1 MDSTLAAKMSTFP
14 SWKDR
19 TQNQFG
25 KLQIQMPWRSFQLL
39 VPHRMRRKIR
49 SKLRSRLSPASSIS
63 TLQTSL
69 SPVDSLRSLQAHR
82 WTIYDFQ
89 YLLLLILGIFSLS
102 MMQSPS
108 PLAKT
113 GIATLIIF
121 SLLLPLTR
129 QFFLPFLPVAGWL
142 IFFYACQ

>member
-1 MDSTLAAKMSTFP
+1 MNPSLP

-25 KLQIQMPWRSFQLL
+25 KLQIQVPWRSIQLL

-49 SKLRSRLSPASSIS
+49 SKLRSRLSPTSSIS
-63 TLQTSL
+63 SLQTSF
-69 SPVDSLRSLQAHR
+69 SPVDTLRSLQSHR
-82 WTIYDFQ
+82 WTPYDFQ
-89 YLLLLILGIFSLS
+89 YLLLLIVGIFSLS
-102 MMQSPS
+102 MIEVPG

-113 GIATLIIF
+113 AVFTLLLF
-121 SLLLPLTR
+121 SLLLPITR

-142 IFFYACQ
+142 VFFYACQ

>member
-1 MDSTLAAKMSTFP
+1 MNTYP

-39 VPHRMRRKIR
+39 VPYRMRRKIR
-49 SKLRSRLSPASSIS
+49 SKLRSRLSPTSIS
-63 TLQTSL
+63 TLQISL

-82 WTIYDFQ
+82 WTPYDFQ
-89 YLLLLILGIFSLS
+89 YLLLLIIGIFSLTV
-102 MMQSPS
+102 MQSPG

-113 GIATLIIF
+113 AISTLLLC
-121 SLLLPLTR
+121 SLLLPITR
-129 QFFLPFLPVAGWL
+129 QFFLPFLPIAGWL

>member
-1 MDSTLAAKMSTFP
+1 MNPPLP

-25 KLQIQMPWRSFQLL
+25 KLQIQVPWRSIQLL

-49 SKLRSRLSPASSIS
+49 SKLRSRLSPTSSIS
-63 TLQTSL
+63 SLQTSF
-69 SPVDSLRSLQAHR
+69 SPVDTLRSLQSHR
-82 WTIYDFQ
+82 WTPYDFQ
-89 YLLLLILGIFSLS
+89 YLLLLVVGIFSLS
-102 MMQSPS
+102 MIEVPG

-113 GIATLIIF
+113 AVFTLLLF
-121 SLLLPLTR
+121 SLLLPITR

-142 IFFYACQ
+142 VFFYACQ